1 MIKNTMVLRITLSLI
16 FLTITLT
23 NSGSIYWATQTYENY
38 STGAVEYC
46 NSSGRTWSQD
56 NSLVAKIDYP
66 AFETNIVN
74 ITMAKWRN
82 NPQVIGDEK
91 TRLKSDLDIVRIGEF
106 RWFKTLEV
114 ARIGYRTQMNALFA
128 CAVVSSRID
137 TIDTLQKLIDKKISS
152 KESEIRQKLKKE
164 SDRLKKN
171 LTTLKCNPTKSSDEQ
186 KKWEMITSLVNTAS
200 HQYCHY
206 RHYLGYLDSN
216 IVDVTRVQNIE
227 KWIGIGSGTTV
238 STVTSWWNAASLRY
252 QSALSQEII
261 RADTTLPKAIR
272 SLIEMDQTYG
282 AHILLTLIYDDYIR
296 LRKSLSSYMNISSQL
311 YQKAH
316 NAQNANQ
323 Q

>member
-1 MIKNTMVLRITLSLI
+1 MQLRTLSSLVLI
-16 FLTITLT
+16 YISLTP
-23 NSGSIYWATQTYENY
+23 SWGAYGATQTYDNY
-38 STGAVEYC
+38 ITSATEYC
-46 NSSGRTWSQD
+46 DSSDRTWFQD
-56 NSLVAKIDYP
+56 NTLVAKIDYP

-91 TRLKSDLDIVRIGEF
+91 IRLKSDLDMVRIGEF
-106 RWFKTLEV
+106 RGFKTLEV
-114 ARIGYRTQMNALFA
+114 ARIGYRSQMNALFA
-128 CAVVSSRID
+128 CSVISSRID

-164 SDRLKKN
+164 ADRLKKN
-171 LTTLKCNPTKSSDEQ
+171 LTTLKCNPPKSSDER
-186 KKWEMITSLVNTAS
+186 KKGEMIVSLTNTAT
-200 HQYCHY
+200 HKYCYY

-216 IVDVTRVQNIE
+216 IVDVTRTQNIE
-227 KWIGIGSGTTV
+227 KGIGTGNGTTV
-238 STVTSWWNAASLRY
+238 STVTSSWNSASLRY
-252 QSALSQEII
+252 QSALSQEMI

-282 AHILLTLIYDDYIR
+282 AHILLTIIYDDYIR

-311 YQKAH
+311 YQKAN

>member
-1 MIKNTMVLRITLSLI
+1 MINTMVLRIILSLV
-16 FLTITLT
+16 FYSATLAI
-23 NSGSIYWATQTYENY
+23 SGGAYWATQTYENY
-38 STGAVEYC
+38 NTGAVEYC
-46 NSSGRTWSQD
+46 DSSDRTWSQD
-56 NSLVAKIDYP
+56 SSLVAKIDYP
-66 AFETNIVN
+66 AFETTMVN

-82 NPQVIGDEK
+82 NNQVVGDEK
-91 TRLKSDLDIVRIGEF
+91 LRLKSDLDMVRIGEF

-128 CAVVSSRID
+128 CAVISSRID

-164 SDRLKKN
+164 ADRLKKN
-171 LTTLKCNPTKSSDEQ
+171 LTTLKCNPPKSSDERG
-186 KKWEMITSLVNTAS
+186 KWEMITPLINTAS
-200 HQYCHY
+200 HQYCYY

-216 IVDVTRVQNIE
+216 IGDVTRTQNIE
-227 KWIGIGSGTTV
+227 KWIGTGSGTNI
-238 STVTSWWNAASLRY
+238 STVTSWWNAASLMY

-261 RADTTLPKAIR
+261 RANTTLPKAIR

-282 AHILLTLIYDDYIR
+282 AHILLTIIYDDYIR

-311 YQKAH
+311 YQKA
-316 NAQNANQ
+316 NTAQHANQ